1 MEKFNYYFNTKSRI
15 DAALSEPVTKAN
27 MNSILFNLIW
37 HAYYNISTDESVI
50 VDYVVNWMSEKTK
63 IFHLSAYAKT
73 IKLYIK
79 KIKKMPWRNIRDT
92 VKVRK
97 SELDYI
103 ASFND
108 IKKEKILFCYLAI
121 AKFKDMSREHP
132 THWEDEDDVTV
143 FKMAKVPIPA
153 SERDYFI
160 NELIEHEPY
169 AKITHGYKND
179 ETSKRIDYISD
190 DENDPVVLELDESS
204 YHELAFTYL
213 NWKNGGGYKKCKCC
227 GRLFRVKHNAMGKDD
242 KLKKGEQNPESQYCR
257 NCKPMY
263 EKLYKGKDEM
273 ALDYEA
279 KKIVCRDC
287 GKEFYPDSYMATDT
301 CRCNECRKK
310 VAYYTPMRYKTIT
323 CVDCGKEVLVS
334 SMNTRACRCE
344 DCQSRIAYYERME
357 YNTIICID
365 CGKKVVVSSMDNNT
379 CRCEDCNLIYQRKRN
394 AEKNKAYRERK
405 KSQS

>member
-1 MEKFNYYFNTKSRI
+1 MWDVKIMEKFNYYFNTKSRI

-160 NELIEHEPY
+160 NELIKHEPY

-190 DENDPVVLELDESS
+190 DENDPVVLELDESN
-204 YHELAFTYL
+204 YYELAFTYL
-213 NWKNGGGYKKCKCC
+213 NWKNSGGYKKCKCC
-227 GRLFRVKHNAMGKDD
+227 GRLFRVKYNTMGKND
-242 KLKKGEQNPESQYCR
+242 KPKSNEQYPESQYCR
-257 NCKPMY
+257 NCKPTY
-263 EKLYKGKDEM
+263 EKLYKDKDEM

-287 GKEFYPDSYMATDT
+287 GKEFYPDSYMATDA
-301 CRCNECRKK
+301 CRCDECRKK
-310 VAYYTPMRYKTIT
+310 VAYYTPIQYKTVT
-323 CVDCGKEVLVS
+323 
-334 SMNTRACRCE
+334 
-344 DCQSRIAYYERME
+344 
-357 YNTIICID
+357 CID
-365 CGKKVVVSSMDNNT
+365 CGDEIMVSSMDNKT
-379 CRCEDCNLIYQRKRN
+379 CRCENCRDIYLKQLKSEQNRR
-394 AEKNKAYRERK
+394 YYQSK
-405 KSQS
+405 KQIQ

>member
-79 KIKKMPWRNIRDT
+79 KIKKMPWRNIQDT

-97 SELDYI
+97 SEFDYI

-213 NWKNGGGYKKCKCC
+213 NWKNGGGYKKCKSC
-227 GRLFRVKHNAMGKDD
+227 GRLFRIKHNAIGKDD
-242 KLKKGEQNPESQYCR
+242 KLKKGEQNPGAIYCR
-257 NCKPMY
+257 NCSTKS
-263 EKLYKGKDEM
+263 ESKYKNQDIFS
-273 ALDYEA
+273 LDYE
-279 KKIVCRDC
+279 
-287 GKEFYPDSYMATDT
+287 P
-301 CRCNECRKK
+301 KK
-310 VAYYTPMRYKTIT
+310 VM
-323 CVDCGKEVLVS
+323 
-334 SMNTRACRCE
+334 
-344 DCQSRIAYYERME
+344 
-357 YNTIICID
+357 CID
-365 CGKKVVVSSMDNNT
+365 CGSIVYIDNYKNNTT
-379 CRCEDCNLIYQRKRN
+379 CRCLDCQKKANKIAKRKWKN
-394 AEKNKAYRERK
+394 EHDKNK
-405 KSQS
+405 